1 MAGVSAG
8 EMTLGKAVV
17 ATDVVVDEAP
27 TAEAVTITSGSQ
39 PEVVEGEYFEDDD
52 DAAVMVD

>member
-1 MAGVSAG
+1 
-8 EMTLGKAVV
+8 MTLGKAVV